1 MAPQWPKIGNADPTS
16 LAYQILIL
24 QMHCSKVMK
33 FVLEYPTW
41 KADAQYIWALA
52 QMTSTVVIRLND
64 QVINQWLEQG
74 AGISHVAPSGDGQV
88 MQVQDRTYLSSAT
101 SGARCLEQWNQEVKD
116 GSPSSGPKLT
126 VPSFSGS
133 SPPASL
139 AAGDEL
145 QIQIQ
150 WDGSKLPY
158 LKMAVQ
164 AIRDE
169 LRGIIQSSKNPA
181 VAKSDMAGVEK
192 LKSRDLDIYCYEAR
206 AQERLLHNL
215 DDWLPLI

>member
-1 MAPQWPKIGNADPTS
+1 
-16 LAYQILIL
+16 L
-24 QMHCSKVMK
+24 
-33 FVLEYPTW
+33 
-41 KADAQYIWALA
+41 
-52 QMTSTVVIRLND
+52 
-64 QVINQWLEQG
+64 INQRLEPG
-74 AGISHVAPSGDGQV
+74 AGISHAAPGGDSHDV
-88 MQVQDRTYLSSAT
+88 QVQVQVQEGTYLSSAT
-101 SGARCLEQWNQEVKD
+101 SGARRLEQWNREVKD
-116 GSPSSGPKLT
+116 GSLSSGPKLT

-145 QIQIQ
+145 RIRIR
-150 WDGSKLPY
+150 WDGSKSPY

-181 VAKSDMAGVEK
+181 VAKSDVAGVEK
-192 LKSRDLDIYCYEAR
+192 LKSGDLDIYCYEAG

-215 DDWLPLI
+215 DD